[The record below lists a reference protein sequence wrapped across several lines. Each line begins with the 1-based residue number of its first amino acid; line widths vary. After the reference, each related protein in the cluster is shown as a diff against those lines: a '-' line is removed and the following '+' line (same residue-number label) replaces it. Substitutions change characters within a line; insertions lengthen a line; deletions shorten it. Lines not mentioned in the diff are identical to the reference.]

1 MGSKETVKKPRIVL
15 DTNCIVS
22 ALLFSKGSASW
33 LADAWM
39 HQRFIPLVSRETTTE
54 LMRVLSYPKFQL
66 RQDEQEI
73 ILADF
78 LPYAEVVHVKN
89 VTSRLP
95 EIKDPNDLMFLQL
108 AVAGKAAALVSSD
121 THILAVKSQLGRISV
136 LTVNEFAVWLKD
148 YYGSGADTPV

>member
-1 MGSKETVKKPRIVL
+1 MGAKETIKKPRIVL

-22 ALLFSKGSASW
+22 ALLFPKGSASW

-66 RQDEQEI
+66 SQVEQEI
-73 ILADF
+73 ILSDF
-78 LPYAEVVHVKN
+78 LPYAEAVQVKN
-89 VTSRLP
+89 VPEKLP
-95 EIKDPNDLMFLQL
+95 ETKDPNDFMFLKL
-108 AVAGKAAALVSSD
+108 AVAGKADALVSGDSD
-121 THILAVKSQLGRISV
+121 ILAVKSQLGRISI

-148 YYGSGADTPV
+148 YY

>member
-1 MGSKETVKKPRIVL
+1 MGTKETVKKPRIVL

-33 LADAWM
+33 LADVWM

-66 RQDEQEI
+66 SQDEQEI
-73 ILADF
+73 ILSDF
-78 LPYAEVVHVKN
+78 LPYAEAVQVKN
-89 VTSRLP
+89 VPEKLP
-95 EIKDPNDLMFLQL
+95 EIKDPNDLMFLKL
-108 AVAGKAAALVSSD
+108 AVAGKADALVSGD

-136 LTVNEFAVWLKD
+136 LTMNEFAVWLKD
-148 YYGSGADTPV
+148 YY